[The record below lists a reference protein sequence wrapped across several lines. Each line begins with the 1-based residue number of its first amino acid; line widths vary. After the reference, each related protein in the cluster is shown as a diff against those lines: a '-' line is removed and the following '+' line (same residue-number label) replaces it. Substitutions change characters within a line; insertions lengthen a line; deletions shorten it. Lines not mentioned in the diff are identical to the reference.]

1 MLKFI
6 SFFLLFLVIAS
17 CDLSEN
23 KATSTINSDKSTQII
38 DTLKNNNQKTIDTIR
53 LLKIDLKDLP
63 KGIKYSG
70 KIIQSQRWIDKE
82 GDNIIIT
89 TETGGYINPSVKHE
103 NEGADA
109 DLYAYHFVISD
120 NEAKSSW
127 TVHDYIHD
135 CPVDYEAKFIKNTLQ
150 ITDLNKNGIGEIWL
164 MYKTACHGDVSP
176 SDMKIIMYEGKLVHK
191 MIGTNKVEIGPGEFY
206 GGEYKFDK
214 SFQEGPKEF
223 INFAKN
229 LWRKNIMQTW

>member
-1 MLKFI
+1 
-6 SFFLLFLVIAS
+6 
-17 CDLSEN
+17 
-23 KATSTINSDKSTQII
+23 
-38 DTLKNNNQKTIDTIR
+38 
-53 LLKIDLKDLP
+53 
-63 KGIKYSG
+63 
-70 KIIQSQRWIDKE
+70 
-82 GDNIIIT
+82 
-89 TETGGYINPSVKHE
+89 
-103 NEGADA
+103 
-109 DLYAYHFVISD
+109 VISH